1 MSRATPQLPGS
12 PTPSAV
18 AIIPARLDSTRL
30 ARKML
35 LRESG
40 RYLFEHTARNLL
52 DGGAVE
58 RVLIATDSEEILA
71 AAAEVGLEAVMTSAA
86 HKSGTDRVREA
97 YERLFES
104 GAHGSE
110 SSGDEPPYDVVVNV
124 QGDEPDLNAGDL
136 RGLIAAFVDPA
147 VEFATLWTPLDDRS
161 EAQRTSVVKVVLDAR
176 GDALYFTRAAVPNR
190 DHARS
195 DAGAAPTK
203 RHIGVYAFRPAALAR
218 FCSLP
223 EGELE
228 RAENLE
234 QLRWLEA
241 GGRLRVLPA
250 RHRPLGIDTP
260 EDYRA
265 FVARQASLSSKPSA
279 T

>member
-1 MSRATPQLPGS
+1 MSHAAPQLPGS

-18 AIIPARLDSTRL
+18 AIIPARLGSTRL

-35 LRESG
+35 LRETG

-58 RVLIATDSEEILA
+58 RVLVATDSEEILA
-71 AAAEVGLEAVMTSAA
+71 AAAEVGLEGLMTSTD
-86 HKSGTDRVREA
+86 HESGTDRVREA
-97 YERLFES
+97 YELLLES
-104 GAHGSE
+104 G
-110 SSGDEPPYDVVVNV
+110 SGVFDVVVNV
-124 QGDEPDLNAGDL
+124 QGDEPDLLADDL
-136 RGLIAAFVDPA
+136 RGLIAAFADPE
-147 VEFATLWTPLDDRS
+147 VELATLWAPLDDPV
-161 EAQRTSVVKVVLDAR
+161 EARRKSTVKVVLDAR
-176 GDALYFTRAAVPNR
+176 GDALYFTRATVPDT
-190 DHARS
+190 DHARP
-195 DAGAAPTK
+195 GAETAACK
-203 RHIGVYAFRPAALAR
+203 RHIGVYAFRPAALTR

-223 EGELE
+223 ESELE

-250 RHRPLGIDTP
+250 RHRPLGIDTL

-265 FVARQASLSSKPSA
+265 FVARQASLPSNTQA